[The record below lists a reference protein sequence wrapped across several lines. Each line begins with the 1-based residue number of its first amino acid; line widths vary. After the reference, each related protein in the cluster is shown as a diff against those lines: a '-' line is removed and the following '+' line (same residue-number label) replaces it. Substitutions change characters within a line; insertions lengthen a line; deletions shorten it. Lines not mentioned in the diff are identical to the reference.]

1 MDILDDFK
9 KEPKVEYY
17 KYKSP
22 VAEKD
27 ALPEDQRKRLT
38 NLVGLCMNKYITVN
52 DYYIE
57 LSKFW
62 KDNGEEEFAE
72 EILLKVKH

>member
-1 MDILDDFK
+1 MLILDDFK

-22 VAEKD
+22 VAKKD

-38 NLVGLCMNKYITVN
+38 HLVGLCMNKYITVT
-52 DYYIE
+52 DFYIH
-57 LSKFW
+57 LSIYTFLTFKIVKFSS
-62 KDNGEEEFAE
+62 N
-72 EILLKVKH
+72 ILNEG